1 MSTRLRELIRE
12 VRNCKTAAE
21 ERSVIAKEC
30 AAIRTALK
38 EQHPYRARNA
48 AKLMYIHMLGYPTNF
63 GQIECVNLI
72 SSSKYPE
79 KRIGYLSLMILLDE
93 NQEVLTL
100 TEHRFKVDLN
110 DNNQFVQALA
120 LTAIGNIA
128 SADICR
134 DLSVEVEKLLIGSP
148 SFIRKKAAQ
157 CAVRIV
163 TKCPDLIEN
172 YIEKI
177 DIILEN
183 EQHQR
188 SHSAMLGI
196 ITLILAI
203 LAPTKGGNNEVKDR
217 RSYLLHFRKHVPVFV
232 RLLNALLNSNSTSE
246 YDVNGVADPFLQAKL
261 LRLLRV
267 LGKGSAKASEQMTE
281 VLTKTITNTD
291 KSKNTGNAVIYECV
305 KTIMDIDC
313 DQTLRNMAISQ
324 LGSFLGNKKDNNLRY
339 VALHTMKKVSTL
351 DSQAVSRQLATVVEC
366 LKDHDISIRK
376 RALDLVYV
384 IVDSSNVVYLV
395 QELIQHL
402 EVSPPEFKPELTTKL
417 CTIIEAH
424 APSKEWKISTL
435 LQVIILSAQFVRD
448 EIASIFIGMLTQ
460 SPESQME
467 ITKKLFEVLKELIP
481 KPNILLKQEILM
493 QVASWCLGE
502 YGDLIIDSETT
513 DSDIVNLLFSL
524 MSILPR
530 GSVSN
535 VKGRRVLAT
544 DPNNVIRAY
553 VLTALL
559 KLTKSFPSK
568 KAEIEQFVAKYTD
581 SVHLDL
587 QQRACEL
594 LKISTLGD
602 SIKEN
607 VLDKMPEFQIDSIIG
622 QLSKEAEE
630 KEDTEGKEEEGE
642 HQQQPV
648 VGRGISELLI
658 DIQNG
663 SSQPA
668 TKESKLIDFFAPSH
682 ENSTVTTTTTT
693 TPSVNTKKIDS
704 TTTTPPK
711 SSTASENILDMFSST
726 TSNTNN
732 SSVSSTLLLFGET
745 TTPSTATH
753 TKPTTPSDS
762 HLLLD
767 DVLSAPTLPLE
778 ALVPQKEKKV
788 VQVYNKNN
796 FNVRFEFKELEPN
809 TLNVIAY
816 FSNNNSKEAMGL
828 DFKVAAPK
836 YAEVTLFKATATSVL
851 PNTTDSVTQKFKIK
865 VVGQKPITDNQIPV
879 KYKLICKIGDKV
891 LDETGTVKL

>member
-1 MSTRLRELIRE
+1 M
-12 VRNCKTAAE
+12 
-21 ERSVIAKEC
+21 
-30 AAIRTALK
+30 
-38 EQHPYRARNA
+38 
-48 AKLMYIHMLGYPTNF
+48 
-63 GQIECVNLI
+63 
-72 SSSKYPE
+72 
-79 KRIGYLSLMILLDE
+79 
-93 NQEVLTL
+93 
-100 TEHRFKVDLN
+100 N

-203 LAPTKGGNNEVKDR
+203 LAPTKGGTNEVKDR

-305 KTIMDIDC
+305 KTIMEIDC

-339 VALHTMKKVSTL
+339 VALHTMKKVSKL
-351 DSQAVSRQLATVVEC
+351 DSQAVSRQLPTVVEC

-435 LQVIILSAQFVRD
+435 LQVIILSAQYVRD

-502 YGDLIIDSETT
+502 YGDLIVDNEITDSE
-513 DSDIVNLLFSL
+513 IVNLLFNL

-568 KAEIEQFVAKYTD
+568 KAEIEQFVSKYTD
-581 SVHLDL
+581 NVHLDL

-594 LKISTLGD
+594 LKISSLPD
-602 SIKEN
+602 SLKEN

-622 QLSKEAEE
+622 QLSKDTDE
-630 KEDTEGKEEEGE
+630 KEDTEGKEEEEGE
-642 HQQQPV
+642 QHHPV
-648 VGRGISELLI
+648 AGRGISELLI

-663 SSQPA
+663 SLPSSTINPQ
-668 TKESKLIDFFAPSH
+668 ESTTLIDFFTPSVGP
-682 ENSTVTTTTTT
+682 NSTSNTTSTTTT
-693 TPSVNTKKIDS
+693 TPSINTKKES
-704 TTTTPPK
+704 TNSIPQ
-711 SSTASENILDMFSST
+711 SSAATNILEMFSST
-726 TSNTNN
+726 NSNN
-732 SSVSSTLLLFGET
+732 SSSLSSTLLHFGDT
-745 TTPSTATH
+745 TTSSNAKPATPS
-753 TKPTTPSDS
+753 SDS

-816 FSNNNSKEAMGL
+816 FSNNNPKEAMGL

-851 PNTTDSVTQKFKIK
+851 PNTTDSVSQKFKIK